1 MRGFHCIGCKYGRYT
16 PSLIMKAYVFECMS
30 KGGCPRTTPFRRGGK
45 DDKGRVQK
53 TADDN

>member
-30 KGGCPRTTPFRRGGK
+30 KGGCPRTTPFKRGGN